1 MRMTKSIQNLERGFD
16 AKAERFLW
24 RHPILGFFSI
34 FIGMPLLTLA
44 GVCASTVLVVFP
56 IGWLLGWL

>member
-1 MRMTKSIQNLERGFD
+1 MRMTRSIQNLERGFD
-16 AKAERFLW
+16 ARAERFLW
-24 RHPILGFFSI
+24 HHPVLGFFSI